1 MIAAG
6 KGAPEKGAKHKKTF
20 SFIRNDSLPAR
31 LGSPA
36 GCIVAQPAGA
46 SDVEWKSS
54 LAAQNKSK
62 SAVKTSRTSELRL
75 DLGAARDF
83 MVVAIKYVTVK
94 LTLSRATFQSNYSPI
109 FFSDNRFINQP
120 LTIDRMS
127 QQKYI
132 STKQHFFDLYIS
144 KFNHKYL
151 QML

>member
-1 MIAAG
+1 VIDCGRQGCAR
-6 KGAPEKGAKHKKTF
+6 KGGETQKTF

-94 LTLSRATFQSNYSPI
+94 LTLSRATFQSNLVP
-109 FFSDNRFINQP
+109 FFL
-120 LTIDRMS
+120 LTIDLS
-127 QQKYI
+127 I
-132 STKQHFFDLYIS
+132 
-144 KFNHKYL
+144 NHL
-151 QML
+151 T